1 MQVRVKVEHNATV
14 RQIVF
19 DDVNTA
25 TWSHFVAEAKEA
37 FQLPPNASIET
48 SYVDQDGDKITLDS
62 DRDLQAHLR
71 LQKVPKLFIT
81 LSLSANEP
89 PQYLDPSV
97 ELSAGLAAT
106 RIATWTP
113 PKISNGNGFPAEAP
127 IAPSS
132 AGADAK
138 QAEHEKE
145 SQQMHDENATGP
157 DTAAVIDML
166 VDVVSADPDQMDR
179 AIQILHELSDN
190 SGVPFKEL
198 FLRLNDTLTANFPS
212 YNPEYT
218 DLPPRYTTVYS
229 KPTQKKSHTV
239 DGKEENENEENE
251 KDENEKDDDNVKIP
265 LADDKVKIPFADEP
279 ITPETTIQLASIPAD
294 GEMVTIHHK
303 PPSQSPPLPD
313 RPPSSSSSWL
323 SPTPPKRM
331 SGPPT
336 PSKLAATVA
345 PASLAFTNSLKSAL
359 TSAQSAH
366 NKNEAWIL
374 EKLQAAQ
381 NAACPVIDPLIGKEN
396 ARTLKTDAT
405 NMFKFASQA
414 GSGLLQMAASKFGGA
429 SGAGGSSRDA
439 QVEGYRSVVSKIA
452 KMDVAKG
459 VERSRI
465 EMLAVEFD
473 GNETDIVNAIKRD
486 Q

>member
-37 FQLPPNASIET
+37 FQLSPNSTIET

-71 LQKVPKLFIT
+71 LQKVPKLYIT

-89 PQYLDPSV
+89 PQYLDPTV
-97 ELSAGLAAT
+97 ELSAGLGAT

-113 PKISNGNGFPAEAP
+113 PKISNGNGFPSEAP
-127 IAPSS
+127 VPPSS
-132 AGADAK
+132 AAADAK

-145 SQQMHDENATGP
+145 SQQMHDETVTGP

-179 AIQILHELSDN
+179 AIQILHELSVN

-229 KPTQKKSHTV
+229 KPTQKKAHTV
-239 DGKEENENEENE
+239 HE
-251 KDENEKDDDNVKIP
+251 KDESEKDDDNVKTP
-265 LADDKVKIPFADEP
+265 LADEP
-279 ITPETTIQLASIPAD
+279 TTPETTVQLASIPAD

-303 PPSQSPPLPD
+303 PTIQSPPLPD

-336 PSKLAATVA
+336 PSKLASTVA

-414 GSGLLQMAASKFGGA
+414 GSGLLQMAASKFGG
-429 SGAGGSSRDA
+429 SGAGGSSHNA

-452 KMDVAKG
+452 KMDIAKG

>member
-97 ELSAGLAAT
+97 ELSAGLGAT

-113 PKISNGNGFPAEAP
+113 PKISNGNGFPAETP
-127 IAPSS
+127 VVAPSS
-132 AGADAK
+132 ASADAK

-166 VDVVSADPDQMDR
+166 VDVVSADPDQMER

-239 DGKEENENEENE
+239 DEKDENE
-251 KDENEKDDDNVKIP
+251 KHENEKDDDNVKIP
-265 LADDKVKIPFADEP
+265 LADEP
-279 ITPETTIQLASIPAD
+279 TTPETTIQLASIPAD

-303 PPSQSPPLPD
+303 PTIQSPPLPD

-429 SGAGGSSRDA
+429 AAGGSSRDA
-439 QVEGYRSVVSKIA
+439 QEEGYRSVVSKIA
-452 KMDVAKG
+452 KMDIAKG
-459 VERSRI
+459 VERSRM

>member
-25 TWSHFVAEAKEA
+25 TWSQFVAEAKEA

-48 SYVDQDGDKITLDS
+48 SYVDLDGDKITLDS

-81 LSLSANEP
+81 LSSNEP
-89 PQYLDPSV
+89 PQYLDPTV
-97 ELSAGLAAT
+97 ELSAGLGAT
-106 RIATWTP
+106 RIATWVP
-113 PKISNGNGFPAEAP
+113 PKINNGSGFPAEPEALV
-127 IAPSS
+127 AHSS
-132 AGADAK
+132 AAADEK

-145 SQQMHDENATGP
+145 SQQSHGETGAGGP
-157 DTAAVIDML
+157 DTHAVIDML
-166 VDVVSADPDQMDR
+166 VDVVSADPDQMER

-229 KPTQKKSHTV
+229 KPTQKKTHTV
-239 DGKEENENEENE
+239 DEMDE
-251 KDENEKDDDNVKIP
+251 KDEDEKDDDNVKPP
-265 LADDKVKIPFADEP
+265 LSEEP
-279 ITPETTIQLASIPAD
+279 TAHEIKTEPASNLPDD
-294 GEMVTIHHK
+294 GELVTIHHK
-303 PPSQSPPLPD
+303 PTVQSPPLPD
-313 RPPSSSSSWL
+313 RPPSSSSWL

-336 PSKLAATVA
+336 PSKLAATVS

-359 TSAQSAH
+359 NSAH
-366 NKNEAWIL
+366 SAHSKNEAWIL

-414 GSGLLQMAASKFGGA
+414 GSGLLHMAASKFGGA
-429 SGAGGSSRDA
+429 AGGSSRDA